1 MALVEHMLDMH
12 ACGVRSCGGKSSSIR
27 SWQRNRGSA
36 GHLVFLH
43 AVIAVLNRSSSP
55 IIVIEIGEIV
65 EERVS
70 KVRHAEWRSAI
81 TLAPKIKNKF
91 IFYFLPTYPV
101 LWSVLRGVPGESRQ
115 RHAHAHGEKNEH
127 GEEQREKYW
136 RLCFKKSLEDHW
148 PLWQAKLATQISS

>member
-91 IFYFLPTYPV
+91 IFIFCPLIQF
-101 LWSVLRGVPGESRQ
+101 SGRCSGVCLGRADSDMPMPMAKRTNMEKRSGKSTGACASRSQ
-115 RHAHAHGEKNEH
+115 LKTTCPCGR
-127 GEEQREKYW
+127 Q
-136 RLCFKKSLEDHW
+136 S
-148 PLWQAKLATQISS
+148 